1 MPPDAGAAGEA
12 RGGRGCKW
20 PPAGT
25 VAGDWAE
32 MRVLQWFRG
41 ARPHSFLSL
50 TTVKWLIFLR
60 GLRESG
66 SFFCG
71 RPIDM
76 FGNIVYYIRKIE
88 ERYGF

>member
-1 MPPDAGAAGEA
+1 MPVLPGKREAGGASDLLLEQLRGIGRKCAFYNGFAG
-12 RGGRGCKW
+12 
-20 PPAGT
+20 PVPT
-25 VAGDWAE
+25 V
-32 MRVLQWFRG
+32 
-41 ARPHSFLSL
+41 FLSL

>member
-1 MPPDAGAAGEA
+1 MPPDAGADGEA
-12 RGGRGCKW
+12 RGAGSQVAVCWGSCRSIGRKCAFCNDF
-20 PPAGT
+20 AGS
-25 VAGDWAE
+25 
-32 MRVLQWFRG
+32 VLT
-41 ARPHSFLSL
+41 FLSL
-50 TTVKWLIFLR
+50 TTAKWLIFLR

>member
-1 MPPDAGAAGEA
+1 MPVLPETREAGWVASGRLLGEL
-12 RGGRGCKW
+12 R
-20 PPAGT
+20 
-25 VAGDWAE
+25 GDWAE

-50 TTVKWLIFLR
+50 TTAKWLIFLR

>member
-1 MPPDAGAAGEA
+1 MPGLPEKRGAGGCASGRLLGEL
-12 RGGRGCKW
+12 R
-20 PPAGT
+20 
-25 VAGDWAE
+25 GDWAE
-32 MRVLQWFRG
+32 MRVLQRFRG

-50 TTVKWLIFLR
+50 TTAKWLTFLR
-60 GLRESG
+60 CLREGG